1 MVEQD
6 AISGF
11 HGIEI
16 IASLIVP
23 HAGPWFRLTGPLF
36 EVVDGK
42 FVRFAFHQPVLHVM
56 SPRAG
61 QASLT

>member
-1 MVEQD
+1 
-6 AISGF
+6 
-11 HGIEI
+11 
-16 IASLIVP
+16 
-23 HAGPWFRLTGPLF
+23 
-36 EVVDGK
+36 VDGK